1 MTMAQRKQTPFQIQ
15 KHEPGMSV
23 LELVISVAL
32 FAAFM
37 GVFVAVTEVM
47 GRYAQDGGPGDQ
59 TEPARN
65 LIEDQHYLHQAMD
78 DLAERIS
85 QPALSDLTVQEI
97 AKPSTTGKAGNCSYD
112 PVAAWNLTGRSQLRG
127 LDSHLRSNYQF
138 CLHATSLAESKEE
151 DLLDKNI
158 SSARPGFFVIT
169 AIPDQVS
176 INKQPARRLVCRPSP
191 FCS

>member
-1 MTMAQRKQTPFQIQ
+1 MTMAQRNKHSRFQIQ
-15 KHEPGMSV
+15 KHELGMSV

-47 GRYAQDGGPGDQ
+47 GRYVQDGGSGAQ
-59 TEPARN
+59 TEPARS
-65 LIEDQHYLHQAMD
+65 LIEDQHYLHQAME

-85 QPALSDLTVQEI
+85 QPALSDLTVLAI
-97 AKPSTTGKAGNCSYD
+97 AKSNTPGKAENCSYD

-138 CLHATSLAESKEE
+138 CLHATSLAES
-151 DLLDKNI
+151 
-158 SSARPGFFVIT
+158 SALPGIYVLT
-169 AIPDQVS
+169 AIPDQVG